1 MGSLT
6 TAAAIA
12 LLLYGQTEGSVP
24 LIIAANLAFAIS
36 PALYWTAARQFSRRD
51 AIFALIPA
59 GALLLALWSTIPTI
73 RLSPSEQM
81 AFGLAIN
88 AAYFYAAAI
97 ELWTGRAERLFARWP
112 LVILLAVHA
121 TLFAAG
127 SIEALAES
135 FPAMQLVPLESWFG
149 LIHFESIVFSVGTA
163 VFVVAF
169 IRERGEARQRT
180 AAETDPLTGVSTRR
194 ALLEQAEEA
203 LRECQA
209 TDAPLSL
216 VVFDLDRFKSINDR
230 FGHPVGDAVLMRFGD
245 TVRTALRDGDHLGRL
260 GGEEFALL
268 LPGMSL
274 GAAFAVAERVRAGF
288 EADCKSVA
296 GNEIGGTVS
305 AGVATAHPEFDRAVD
320 ADRGRRRPLRGQGK
334 ADGTGSSGLRPRS
347 AATANPSSTGSL
359 EVEPCAQRF
368 SISIASAWRPRANS
382 GASAALTMRCASI
395 LVLPANTS
403 EAILTRKWVSPSGRW
418 PT

>member
-51 AIFALIPA
+51 AIYALIPA
-59 GALLLALWSTIPTI
+59 GALLLALWSTIPAI

-81 AFGLAIN
+81 ALGLAIN

-127 SIEALAES
+127 SIEAGDRSLRCE
-135 FPAMQLVPLESWFG
+135 LVPLESWFG

-180 AAETDPLTGVSTRR
+180 AAETDPFTGVSTRR

-209 TDAPLSL
+209 TDEPLSL

-245 TVRTALRDGDHLGRL
+245 TVRTVLRDGDMLGRL

-274 GAAFAVAERVRAGF
+274 GAAFAVAERVRAAIRSRLQVGRGQR
-288 EADCKSVA
+288 DRRH
-296 GNEIGGTVS
+296 GQRRRGDGTS
-305 AGVATAHPEFDRAVD
+305 QFDRAVD
-320 ADRGRRRPLRGQGK
+320 ADCGRRRPLQGQGK
-334 ADGTGSSGLRPRS
+334 GTEPGRAGSGQDQPRRQTLPQPGRLRRALRS
-347 AATANPSSTGSL
+347 AL
-359 EVEPCAQRF
+359 LDLDRQRMQAAGEF
-368 SISIASAWRPRANS
+368 AGRAPR
-382 GASAALTMRCASI
+382 
-395 LVLPANTS
+395 
-403 EAILTRKWVSPSGRW
+403 
-418 PT
+418 